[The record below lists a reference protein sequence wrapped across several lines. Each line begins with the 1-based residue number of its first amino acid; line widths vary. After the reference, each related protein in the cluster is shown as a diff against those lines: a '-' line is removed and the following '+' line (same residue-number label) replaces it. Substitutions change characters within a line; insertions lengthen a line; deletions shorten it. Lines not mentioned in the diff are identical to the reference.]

1 MIQQLPRGS
10 RKQRPNK
17 HSVLFTVQQHRVHEV
32 DKFLWLYVDS
42 DANMFCMSVKLK
54 LVNNG
59 TTWLYQVI
67 LLLLW
72 AITSPWC
79 HGKLE
84 LSSSEGCTPLQGS
97 CTSLEQFWEW
107 PVSQH
112 THADAYKDT
121 HGCCQIMIGDV
132 LWYIW
137 SVFIFVKV
145 TGVYGL
151 ENIIWYV
158 WSWRD
163 QNFSKIFIYSTNEC
177 VFINKLI
184 CRETVRVSLQ
194 KSPQSKQLPL
204 KVLYVTTV
212 HQCRQNP
219 LEEISGISLA
229 HARARTHT
237 ASHKHI

>member
-1 MIQQLPRGS
+1 MIQQLPCGS

-17 HSVLFTVQQHRVHEV
+17 HSALFTVQQHRVHEV

-42 DANMFCMSVKLK
+42 DANMFRMYLSVKLK

-121 HGCCQIMIGDV
+121 HGCCQIKIGDV

-137 SVFIFVKV
+137 SVFIFVNV

-151 ENIIWYV
+151 ENIIWYA

-163 QNFSKIFIYSTNEC
+163 QNFSKIFIYSTHEC

-184 CRETVRVSLQ
+184 CRETVNVSLQ
-194 KSPQSKQLPL
+194 KSPQSKQLPHRS
-204 KVLYVTTV
+204 TV
-212 HQCRQNP
+212 RDHSAPMQAKPTWRNKWD
-219 LEEISGISLA
+219 LSLA
-229 HARARTHT
+229 RTHARARSIT
-237 ASHKHI
+237 